1 MKHWHSQVAYVVNS
15 YRWII
20 FLVETPILD
29 QLSNCFLKY
38 AHLKIV
44 LFTAIYIVG
53 LPANITTM
61 LLLPVPVP
69 RSLLPRGCRDRG
81 KTAIYNLLIK
91 LRNKLITIHNIF
103 ILVFCLPLLF
113 GLPPKMMDPQ
123 SHALPPGPGHT
134 ASPIHP
140 TLLPPTPI
148 VGWLLCSLIVWQQP
162 KASS

>member
-1 MKHWHSQVAYVVNS
+1 M
-15 YRWII
+15 
-20 FLVETPILD
+20 
-29 QLSNCFLKY
+29 
-38 AHLKIV
+38 
-44 LFTAIYIVG
+44 TAIYIVG

-69 RSLLPRGCRDRG
+69 GSLLPRGCRDRG

-123 SHALPPGPGHT
+123 SHALPPGHGHT
-134 ASPIHP
+134 LQYI
-140 TLLPPTPI
+140 
-148 VGWLLCSLIVWQQP
+148 LLCSPQP
-162 KASS
+162 QLKVGCCVPSLFASNLRHHRDLYLFIFCLTNRRPKQYMMTPHPPIPPQPHLLCMP